1 MLIMTDSQR
10 AAPPDPP
17 SQVNGF
23 ARRGFELAA
32 IALGTAAGLF
42 LIWQASSALFLVFTG
57 LLFAVFLDACT
68 RGLGWLWTGPRRWRL
83 GVVCIV
89 LTLLIFA
96 GVSFGGYTIAQQADE
111 LFNTVQEQLRFLERA
126 TRSSSSRQNEGRNAP
141 QAQSQPAPTI
151 QSEPQHQGSPQSPSS
166 RGTQSRPE
174 SDGEGGIGSLLRR
187 FFPNA
192 RALLQSG
199 TTALGGVAGVLGNL
213 IVIAFL
219 GLYAAID
226 PKLYRG
232 GLLLLLP
239 PDRRER
245 IGTVLDECAETLRWW
260 IVGRFVSMGIIAGLT
275 FLALVLVGM
284 PAAFVLALITGLF
297 EFIPYIGSFIA
308 GAIIVLVG
316 LANGGTMA
324 VWALGVYLLV
334 QLVESYILTPIVERW
349 SVNLSPALIIG
360 GLTVLGTLFGIWG
373 FILAAPLLAVLR
385 IVILRLWVEDALG
398 DPNGAKAAMSS
409 GGKN

>member
-1 MLIMTDSQR
+1 MTDLQS
-10 AAPPDPP
+10 AGPSDP
-17 SQVNGF
+17 SSRLNGI

-42 LIWQASSALFLVFTG
+42 LVWRTSSALFLVFTG

-68 RGLGWLWTGPRRWRL
+68 RGLGRLWTGPRGWRL
-83 GVVCIV
+83 AVVCSV
-89 LTLLIFA
+89 LALLIFA

-111 LFNTVQEQLRFLERA
+111 LFNTVQDQLRILERA
-126 TRSSSSRQNEGRNAP
+126 TRGSSSRRNQERNPP
-141 QAQSQPAPTI
+141 QTPSQQAPTV
-151 QSEPQHQGSPQSPSS
+151 QSEPQYQGSPQGQSS
-166 RGTQSRPE
+166 RNTQSRPE
-174 SDGEGGIGSLLRR
+174 SDDGGGIGSLLRR
-187 FFPNA
+187 YIPNA
-192 RALLQSG
+192 RAHLQAA

-213 IVIAFL
+213 IVIVFL
-219 GLYAAID
+219 GLYVVID

-239 PDRRER
+239 RDRRGR
-245 IGTVLDECAETLRWW
+245 LGTVLDECAETLRWW

-275 FLALVLVGM
+275 FLALVLIEM

-324 VWALGVYLLV
+324 LWALGVYLLV

-385 IVILRLWVEDALG
+385 IVVLRLWVEDALG
-398 DPNGAKAAMSS
+398 DSDGVKAAMSS
-409 GGKN
+409 GDKGR